1 VTPSSHGERAR
12 RAGRYDELSQR
23 LPSDSP
29 RCSAASELLV
39 RFSNTQVV
47 TGSDSKRS
55 CSPAHLT
62 NDESPSTAKP
72 AAAMADS
79 GVTLRRSASQ
89 RTSLSSASVK
99 TMCTKLLDLQAT
111 RSSSAWLTRSVSQ
124 SVGGVSRLQQRLVL
138 AAAEGLFWPRRAL
151 QTLWQWLAA
160 MVLSQ
165 AWQRKRRE
173 WDDIIK
179 RPA

>member
-111 RSSSAWLTRSVSQ
+111 RSSSAGLLATASGSRCS
-124 SVGGVSRLQQRLVL
+124 GGPVL
-138 AAAEGLFWPRRAL
+138 AQTSAPDAVAVACCHGLEPS
-151 QTLWQWLAA
+151 LAA
-160 MVLSQ
+160 Q
-165 AWQRKRRE
+165 APRVGRHYQTAGIVSASLQIFRS
-173 WDDIIK
+173 IS
-179 RPA
+179 